1 MPGKKSPDA
10 IKFTKPGAISRERYV
25 RLQQLNPLL
34 ASGSYTITELANRF
48 GVNPGIIHADRE
60 YIYENWWKSEHR
72 EEVADARLQRVK
84 ELEHIKKLALE
95 SYHRSRQDK
104 EEVTTRYDKTICD
117 ECQGTG
123 KLPKCTCIAC
133 EGLGYVMEE
142 VITRKIAG
150 QAGDCS
156 FLETARK
163 VIIDICKL
171 EALAKDP
178 EIKVQHV
185 VSGDVR
191 HSVELEKR
199 FTDVDPE
206 LIIQAKLALARLE
219 QASKE
224 GPFIEGEV
232 LKIETRLKEVGE

>member
-1 MPGKKSPDA
+1 MKESNPNA

-25 RLQQLNPLL
+25 RLQKLNPLL
-34 ASGSYTITELANRF
+34 ASGAYTLAELANRF
-48 GVNPGIIHADRE
+48 GVNPGVIYADRE
-60 YIYENWWKSEHR
+60 YIYQNWWKSEHR
-72 EEVADARLQRVK
+72 EEVAEARLQRIK
-84 ELEHIKKLALE
+84 ELEHIRKLALE

-104 EEVTTRYDKTICD
+104 EEVTTRFDKKECD
-117 ECQGTG
+117 ECGGSG

-142 VITRKIAG
+142 VMTRKVQG
-150 QAGDCS
+150 QPGSCE
-156 FLETARK
+156 FLEEARK
-163 VIIDICKL
+163 ITIDICKI
-171 EALAKDP
+171 EALFKDP
-178 EIKVQHV
+178 EVKVQHV
-185 VSGDVR
+185 VSGDVK

-232 LKIETRLKEVGE
+232 LKIETKQKEE